1 MKYLVTGGLGFVGN
15 ELVRQL
21 RRQQHEVAILDNRN
35 RVAPRI
41 EDLEDVP
48 VLEVDITDTAGTQ
61 AAVRRVRPDFVIHL
75 AAIHFIPECNA
86 HPERTLRV
94 NVEGT
99 LAVLRA
105 AHGAGARKVVAV
117 SSGAVY
123 ADSPVA
129 LAESSLV
136 APVDIYGH
144 SKKMAED
151 IAEWYHGSTGLPVIM
166 VRLFNVFGPRETNAH
181 IIPEI
186 IGQLRSSSTLRLGN
200 ITPRRDFIFTEDAA
214 EGLWRLVQAETA
226 PFLRVNLA
234 SGSHASVR
242 ELIDHLGRLLGRA
255 IQVETDPTRFRQA
268 DKAIQRSDIALL
280 ERLTGW
286 RPRVTVEEGLRRLLR
301 FESLLSG

>member
-21 RRQQHEVAILDNRN
+21 AGQGHEVAILDNRN

-41 EDLEDVP
+41 DDLKGIP
-48 VLEVDITDTAGTQ
+48 VFEANVSDA
-61 AAVRRVRPDFVIHL
+61 RRVTEVMGAMRPDFVIHL

-86 HPERTLRV
+86 NPELTLRV

-99 LAVLRA
+99 LSVLRA
-105 AHGAGARKVVAV
+105 AMAAQVKRVVAI

-123 ADSPVA
+123 ADSPSP
-129 LAESSLV
+129 LKEDSLV

-151 IAEWYHGSTGLPVIM
+151 VAEWFHASHGLPITM

-186 IGQLRSSSTLRLGN
+186 LNQLRTSSTLRLGN

-214 EGLWRLVQAETA
+214 EGLRRLCLADSPAFT
-226 PFLRVNLA
+226 RVNLA
-234 SGSHASVR
+234 SGSHASVE
-242 ELIDHLGRLLGRA
+242 ELIHHMRRLMGREIR
-255 IQVETDPTRFRQA
+255 VETDPTRFRKA
-268 DKAIQRSDIALL
+268 DKAIQLSDVTLL

-286 RPRVTVEEGLRRLLR
+286 RPRVDVTEGLRRLLK
-301 FESLLSG
+301 FEELI